1 MLLDG
6 RQVILFDTPGFDDTY
21 RLDADILA
29 ELAET
34 LSALYKHNLK
44 LAGIVY
50 VHRITDNRMTNTL
63 LRNLSVIRNLCGEE
77 PLKNVTLLTTHWDVA
92 DRKVAKSREQEMKET
107 EAWWGYMVS
116 KGSKVRRFMNTEDSA
131 HEVLF
136 EFIEQERRVLQIQK
150 EIVEQGLDVKQ
161 TQAGAALNVEVAKMA
176 ERHGLEIAAL
186 ENKMTRAI
194 ADRDVELQGILDL
207 ERKEKE
213 KELARMQ
220 REQLAMER
228 DRSEDMRR
236 MEQAFQDQLLRLV
249 EDRKER
255 EAQLQKLQEELT
267 LERADSN
274 RRVQEALET
283 SESNV
288 RNITSQF
295 EMIRAE
301 DRTKYAR
308 KLEEYKTE
316 RDEAVE
322 QYRKEMDLANA
333 ELVRMLEDKQSAN
346 DAEWL
351 RLEEEMAK
359 LENKKKK
366 SKAVLWAKIGGAAVC
381 AILAPL
387 TGGLSTL
394 ALPALGL

>member
-1 MLLDG
+1 
-6 RQVILFDTPGFDDTY
+6 
-21 RLDADILA
+21 
-29 ELAET
+29 
-34 LSALYKHNLK
+34 
-44 LAGIVY
+44 
-50 VHRITDNRMTNTL
+50 
-63 LRNLSVIRNLCGEE
+63 
-77 PLKNVTLLTTHWDVA
+77 
-92 DRKVAKSREQEMKET
+92 
-107 EAWWGYMVS
+107 
-116 KGSKVRRFMNTEDSA
+116 MNTEESA

-288 RNITSQF
+288 RKITSQF

-346 DAEWL
+346 DAERL